1 VAFRILVFLC
11 NGAASCAN
19 GVLSQNLAQ
28 NQHKFLNLLRK
39 MRSDRASTTDGITA
53 RHYLDIKVCADK
65 GYPMDHV
72 DRILSQWK
80 QVRPDLDVAP
90 METVGRINRLSSLLR
105 HEMEKTWK
113 LHGLNAASFD
123 MLAALRRS
131 DSTQGLAPT
140 RHFKYWFALSLTAPS
155 IPEIHI
161 LEWLGD
167 LDFFDQRDRVL

>member
-1 VAFRILVFLC
+1 
-11 NGAASCAN
+11 
-19 GVLSQNLAQ
+19 
-28 NQHKFLNLLRK
+28 
-39 MRSDRASTTDGITA
+39 
-53 RHYLDIKVCADK
+53 
-65 GYPMDHV
+65 MDHV

-131 DSTQGLAPT
+131 DSTQGLSPSDHMIATMVTSDTMTHRIDQLANAGLVERVEKPQDG
-140 RHFKYWFALSLTAPS
+140 RGFLIRLTQTGFNMIEKAIEDHVETQHQLVS
-155 IPEIHI
+155 
-161 LEWLGD
+161 
-167 LDFFDQRDRVL
+167 